1 MLVGYGRDTP
11 LGDTLFRG
19 RAGLGLESD
28 PAIEVRSSQ
37 TACSFVRQGVG
48 VALVDSYGLT
58 DTLMHGIVV
67 RRIEPAIALSVHVSH
82 SRVEPPPSIAK
93 AFLTQFSQIV
103 KKELPAMTQA
113 IINRA

>member
-11 LGDTLFRG
+11 LGETLCDYLDP
-19 RAGLGLESD
+19 LGQEFV

-48 VALVDSYGLT
+48 IALVDSYGLT
-58 DTLMHGIVV
+58 DALMHGIVV

-82 SRVEPPPSIAK
+82 SRIEPPPSIAK
-93 AFLTQFSQIV
+93 AFLAQFSQIV

-113 IINRA
+113 IVKRG